1 MRGGRTTVNLTVEMK
16 QRIRERVRDKSE
28 VRRSPPAMP
37 ARSPAHKPTDEAA
50 TIRNLF
56 ARLSTRKSDPRLK
69 AMDGVYQFEVEG
81 FGSWYLTV
89 KGGSLAVSRSPVA
102 VDCAIV
108 FSPEDFIGIASGHRN
123 LMSAFLQGRVSG
135 WGDIGMALA
144 FRRLLP
150 LSS

>member
-1 MRGGRTTVNLTVEMK
+1 MK
-16 QRIRERVRDKSE
+16 QHVRERVKDKGR
-28 VRRSPPAMP
+28 VRTPPPAQPKRLP
-37 ARSPAHKPTDEAA
+37 AEKSVDEAV

-56 ARLSTRKSDPRLK
+56 ARLSMRRSDPCLK
-69 AMDGVYQFEVEG
+69 GMDGVYQFEVEG

-89 KGGSLAVSRSPVA
+89 RGGSLAMSRSPVA

-108 FSPEDFIGIASGHRN
+108 FSPDDFIGIASGQRN
-123 LMSAFLQGRVSG
+123 LLSAFLQGRVSG

-150 LSS
+150 LS

>member
-1 MRGGRTTVNLTVEMK
+1 MK
-16 QRIRERVRDKSE
+16 QRIRERVKVEGE
-28 VRRSPPAMP
+28 VRRSTPAEP
-37 ARSPAHKPTDEAA
+37 ARLPADRSVDDAV

-56 ARLSTRKSDPRLK
+56 ARLSMRKSDPRLK
-69 AMDGVYQFEVEG
+69 GMDGIYQFEVEG

-89 KGGSLAVSRSPVA
+89 QGGSLAVSRGPVA

-108 FSPEDFIGIASGHRN
+108 FSPEDFIGIASGQRN

>member
-1 MRGGRTTVNLTVEMK
+1 MK
-16 QRIRERVRDKSE
+16 QRIRERVKDKSE
-28 VRRSPPAMP
+28 VRGWPEVP
-37 ARSPAHKPTDEAA
+37 ARLPPHESVDEAV

-56 ARLSTRKSDPRLK
+56 ARLSTRRSDPRLK

-89 KGGSLAVSRSPVA
+89 KRGSLTVSRGPVA

-108 FSPEDFIGIASGHRN
+108 FSPEDFIDIASGRRN

>member
-1 MRGGRTTVNLTVEMK
+1 MRTGRTTVNLKVEMK
-16 QRIRERVRDKSE
+16 QRIRERVNDKTE
-28 VRRSPPAMP
+28 VQRSPPP
-37 ARSPAHKPTDEAA
+37 AQPMDEAV

-56 ARLSTRKSDPRLK
+56 ARLSMRKSDPRLK
-69 AMDGVYQFEVEG
+69 AMDGIYQFEVEG

-108 FSPEDFIGIASGHRN
+108 FSPEDFIGIASGRRN

-144 FRRLLP
+144 FRRMLP